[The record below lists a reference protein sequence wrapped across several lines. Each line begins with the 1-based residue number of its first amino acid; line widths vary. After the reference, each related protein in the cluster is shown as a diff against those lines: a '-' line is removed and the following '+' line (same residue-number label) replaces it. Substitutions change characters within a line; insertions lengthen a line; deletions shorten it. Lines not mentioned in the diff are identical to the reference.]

1 MMSVAQWLARASVTC
16 AAVGAIA
23 CTIACTGPGSR
34 PASSATE
41 PAEPSPSSASA
52 PAAEPTEQP
61 GAQSPDTAAPPAPA
75 LPARPALRRLFAA
88 HPKTVA
94 RQVPADNDARIEAH
108 LAAHPDTPADIATAI
123 RAHEVWLG
131 MTEAEVVLSVGPA
144 TRQEPVTGKPGAYGL
159 FYAGEGWFLSFDD
172 NGHLYELVER

>member
-1 MMSVAQWLARASVTC
+1 MMPVVQWLARASAAC

-23 CTIACTGPGSR
+23 CTTPGSR
-34 PASSATE
+34 LASSATE
-41 PAEPSPSSASA
+41 PAEASPSSASA
-52 PAAEPTEQP
+52 PAAEPSEQP
-61 GAQSPDTAAPPAPA
+61 GAQSPGTAAPAAPA
-75 LPARPALRRLFAA
+75 LPARPPLRRLFAA

-131 MTEAEVVLSVGPA
+131 MNQAEVVLSVGPA
-144 TRQEPVTGKPGAYGL
+144 THQEPVTGKPGAYGL
-159 FYAGEGWFLSFDD
+159 FYAGEGWFLSFDE
-172 NGHLYELVER
+172 NGYLYELVER